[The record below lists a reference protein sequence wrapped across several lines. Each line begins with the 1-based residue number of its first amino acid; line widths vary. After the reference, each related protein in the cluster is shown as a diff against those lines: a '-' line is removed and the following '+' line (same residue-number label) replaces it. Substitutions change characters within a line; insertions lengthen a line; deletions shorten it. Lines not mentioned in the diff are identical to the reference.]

1 MLHRLHATSPLLN
14 FWPTNFPT
22 LLQSLQYRT
31 YAASC
36 LFLYYLRVRLGQFFW
51 AERCDYRTGSS
62 VHRGALVLLPPS
74 LGFLGKGKN
83 QVFWVKKELPLI
95 IKGVFPPLK
104 SIVENFLGASRHL
117 FSKFTLVY
125 PFYLKS
131 PPPPAYL
138 INNYSY
144 MHYALCKRLAC
155 FPENTEGYI

>member
-1 MLHRLHATSPLLN
+1 MVINVTSSTRNIPPTELLTY
-14 FWPTNFPT
+14 FNFPT
-22 LLQSLQYRT
+22 LLQSLQRT

-95 IKGVFPPLK
+95 IKGVFSPLK

-117 FSKFTLVY
+117 FSKFTLVF

-131 PPPPAYL
+131 PPHCIL
-138 INNYSY
+138 DKQ
-144 MHYALCKRLAC
+144 L
-155 FPENTEGYI
+155 